1 MTIVTPAHNEI
12 SSRIAKALKLDMKYI
27 KSISLHL
34 DVDSAVF
41 CKVEFYPDITQVDS
55 VTDTLETEMK
65 HYALIELQQ
74 KNDFSCC
81 FPC

>member
-1 MTIVTPAHNEI
+1 MTIVSPAHNEI

-34 DVDSAVF
+34 DVDSAIF

-55 VTDTLETEMK
+55 VTNMLELEMK
-65 HYALIELQQ
+65 QYALIELQQ
-74 KNDFSCC
+74 TKDVTK
-81 FPC
+81 

>member
-1 MTIVTPAHNEI
+1 MTIVSPAHNEI
-12 SSRIAKALKLDMKYI
+12 SSRIAKALKLEMKYI

-41 CKVEFYPDITQVDS
+41 CKVEFYPDLTQVDS
-55 VTDTLETEMK
+55 VTNMLELEMK

-74 KNDFSCC
+74 TKDVTK
-81 FPC
+81 

>member
-1 MTIVTPAHNEI
+1 VTIVSPAHNEI
-12 SSRIAKALKLDMKYI
+12 SSRIAKALRLEMKYI

-55 VTDTLETEMK
+55 VTNMLELEMK

-74 KNDFSCC
+74 TKDVTK
-81 FPC
+81 

>member
-1 MTIVTPAHNEI
+1 VTIVSPAHNEI
-12 SSRIAKALKLDMKYI
+12 SSRIAKALKLEMKYI

-41 CKVEFYPDITQVDS
+41 CKVEFYPDLTQVDS
-55 VTDTLETEMK
+55 VTNMLELEMK

-74 KNDFSCC
+74 TKDVTK
-81 FPC
+81 

>member
-1 MTIVTPAHNEI
+1 MTIVNAAHNEI
-12 SSRIAKALKLDMKYI
+12 ASRIAKALKLEMKYI

-55 VTDTLETEMK
+55 VTNMLELEMK

-74 KNDFSCC
+74 MKNVAK
-81 FPC
+81 

>member
-1 MTIVTPAHNEI
+1 MTIVSAAHNEI

-34 DVDSAVF
+34 DVDSAIF

-55 VTDTLETEMK
+55 VTNMLELEMK
-65 HYALIELQQ
+65 HHALIELQQ
-74 KNDFSCC
+74 IK
-81 FPC
+81 

>member
-1 MTIVTPAHNEI
+1 MTIVSPAHNEI

-41 CKVEFYPDITQVDS
+41 CKVEFYPDIAQVDS
-55 VTDTLETEMK
+55 VTNMLELEMK

-74 KNDFSCC
+74 KKDVSK
-81 FPC
+81 

>member
-1 MTIVTPAHNEI
+1 MTIVRAAHNEI
-12 SSRIAKALKLDMKYI
+12 SSRIAKALKLEMKYI

-41 CKVEFYPDITQVDS
+41 CKVEFYPDIVQVDS
-55 VTDTLETEMK
+55 VTNMLELEMK

-74 KNDFSCC
+74 TKDVTK
-81 FPC
+81 